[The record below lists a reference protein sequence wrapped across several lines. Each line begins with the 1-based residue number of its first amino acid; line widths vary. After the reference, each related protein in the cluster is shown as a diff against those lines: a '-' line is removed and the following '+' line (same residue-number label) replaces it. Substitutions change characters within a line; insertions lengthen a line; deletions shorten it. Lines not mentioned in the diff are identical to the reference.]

1 MQAPRILT
9 AAVFSDEYRILVDMR
24 WNKQYLDILASK
36 CNFEDEE
43 RYMDFLEALNTV
55 ANRYV
60 CSWDPVVISQSCC
73 VYYMCVLDKVKTY
86 LLSCS
91 GLFY

>member
-1 MQAPRILT
+1 
-9 AAVFSDEYRILVDMR
+9 MR

-60 CSWDPVVISQSCC
+60 CSWEPAVISHNHDVCI
-73 VYYMCVLDKVKTY
+73 MFVLDKVKTY

>member
-1 MQAPRILT
+1 
-9 AAVFSDEYRILVDMR
+9 MR

-55 ANRYV
+55 ANRYL
-60 CSWDPVVISQSCC
+60 Q
-73 VYYMCVLDKVKTY
+73 
-86 LLSCS
+86 
-91 GLFY
+91 

>member
-1 MQAPRILT
+1 MQAPGILT
-9 AAVFSDEYRILVDMR
+9 AAVFPDEYRILVDMR

-60 CSWDPVVISQSCC
+60 CSWDPAVISHNPDVCTIC
-73 VYYMCVLDKVKTY
+73 VY
-86 LLSCS
+86 
-91 GLFY
+91 

>member
-1 MQAPRILT
+1 MQAAGILT
-9 AAVFSDEYRILVDMR
+9 TAVFPDEYRILVDMR

-60 CSWDPVVISQSCC
+60 CSYRAVPSHNHDVCTVLYVCIRQS
-73 VYYMCVLDKVKTY
+73 
-86 LLSCS
+86 
-91 GLFY
+91 